1 MSTVRQIIAYLATS
15 ADGFIARP
23 DGDVAWLDRPRP
35 KGDYGMP
42 AFLSSID
49 TVIMGRR
56 TWEAGQKLGG
66 ALVEGKRNIVL
77 SRTLPSFGVPGAT
90 VENVAP
96 GELAERLRKDK
107 GSDIWLM
114 GGAAVFSDFLNA
126 NAIDQIV
133 IHVVPVLIGT
143 GIQLLDTTPR
153 QAELTLR
160 STRRFSDGVVR
171 LHYDVQGRV
180 SDLTETDED
189 AARATATG

>member
-1 MSTVRQIIAYLATS
+1 MTTGRQIIAYFATS
-15 ADGFIARP
+15 GDGFIARP
-23 DGDVAWLDRPRP
+23 DGDVSWLDRPRP

-49 TVIMGRR
+49 TVIMGRC
-56 TWEAGQKLGG
+56 TWEAGQQLGG
-66 ALVEGKRNIVL
+66 GLVEGKRNIVL
-77 SRTLPSFGVPGAT
+77 SRSLLPFGIPGAS
-90 VENVAP
+90 VENVSP
-96 GELAERLRKDK
+96 EELSDRLRGEK

-114 GGAAVFSDFLNA
+114 GGARVFSEFLTA

-133 IHVVPVLIGT
+133 MHVVPVLIGSGMT
-143 GIQLLDTTPR
+143 VLDAMPR
-153 QAELTLR
+153 HVELTLR

-171 LHYDVQGRV
+171 LHYDVQGRA

>member
-1 MSTVRQIIAYLATS
+1 
-15 ADGFIARP
+15 
-23 DGDVAWLDRPRP
+23 
-35 KGDYGMP
+35 
-42 AFLSSID
+42 
-49 TVIMGRR
+49 
-56 TWEAGQKLGG
+56 
-66 ALVEGKRNIVL
+66 
-77 SRTLPSFGVPGAT
+77 

-96 GELAERLRKDK
+96 GELAELLRKDK

-114 GGAAVFSDFLNA
+114 GGAEVFSEFLNA
-126 NAIDQIV
+126 NVIDQIV